1 MEITRGSA
9 RCLVAATTGPARIG
23 MNCLGTGAGAPNGL
37 CTRGGMAASLAAL
50 AGLLGVWPRNTEPRP
65 GLENG
70 EKNGG
75 SWPEA
80 ELEACTGLLLGNWR
94 ELKPNLLAPL

>member
-1 MEITRGSA
+1 MGLLVEITRGSA

-50 AGLLGVWPRNTEPRP
+50 AGLLGVWPRNTE
-65 GLENG
+65 L
-70 EKNGG
+70 
-75 SWPEA
+75 
-80 ELEACTGLLLGNWR
+80 
-94 ELKPNLLAPL
+94 